1 MDRPSFYWG
10 IASYDRVDRQP
21 MLLNL
26 AEMGYQRHEIIL
38 ATQTPTDFE
47 QYSEKYGEYAT
58 ILYRPAS
65 NVSENKNTILEH
77 LRDHCGNTR
86 VVMCSD
92 KVRAIN
98 RMGKDGKLYPI
109 TTREEMDAFVKKAFF
124 VTKRLGG
131 SAFGLFPIGN
141 TFYMS
146 HVIHINQWILGCF
159 MGILNPA
166 DQMFD
171 TNLPLKEDFGYSLS
185 VISRGGKIV
194 RFSDM
199 CMTATL
205 HTKGGCHAAW
215 NSDKDKVNEDCCAYL
230 MATYPGLV
238 KPHATRRNEVRYTGP
253 KATIQKS
260 IFDI

>member
-1 MDRPSFYWG
+1 MDKPSFYWG
-10 IASYDRVDRQP
+10 IASYDRIDRQP

-26 AEMGYQRHEIIL
+26 AEMGYERHEIIL

-47 QYSEKYGEYAT
+47 QYSEKYGELAT

-109 TTREEMDAFVKKAFF
+109 TTREEMDALVKKAFF

-131 SAFGLFPIGN
+131 SAWGFFPVGN

-146 HVIHINQWILGCF
+146 HSIAINQQILGCF
-159 MGILNPA
+159 MGILEPGL
-166 DQMFD
+166 QLFD
-171 TNLPLKEDFGYSLS
+171 PEQPLKEDFEFVLRHVAAGRKT
-185 VISRGGKIV
+185 I
-194 RFSDM
+194 RFNDL
-199 CMTATL
+199 CLTATL
-205 HTKGGCHAAW
+205 HTQGGCHSAW
-215 NSDKDKVNEDCCAYL
+215 FSEGDKVNMMCNERILAL
-230 MATYPGLV
+230 YPGLV
-238 KPHATRRNEVRYTGP
+238 KPHATRKNEQRYVGP
-253 KATIQKS
+253 KGRINKS